1 MNKNILGQLV
11 TVIVDRPLG
20 SIHPQY
26 KDMVYPINYGYV
38 DGIIAPD
45 GEEQDAYIIGVN
57 EPIKEFTGKV
67 IAIIHRINDVEDKWV
82 VVKESCTYT
91 KEEIIEATKFQ
102 EQYFDIEIY
111 RYNFLK

>member
-11 TVIVDRPLG
+11 TVIVDRPFG
-20 SIHPQY
+20 SIHPQH

-38 DGIIAPD
+38 DGIIAAD

-67 IAIIHRINDVEDKWV
+67 IAIIHRKNDIEDKWV
-82 VVKESCTYT
+82 VTKESYIFT
-91 KEEIIEATKFQ
+91 KEEIKEATKFQ
-102 EQYFDIEIY
+102 EQYFDVEI
-111 RYNFLK
+111 FIL